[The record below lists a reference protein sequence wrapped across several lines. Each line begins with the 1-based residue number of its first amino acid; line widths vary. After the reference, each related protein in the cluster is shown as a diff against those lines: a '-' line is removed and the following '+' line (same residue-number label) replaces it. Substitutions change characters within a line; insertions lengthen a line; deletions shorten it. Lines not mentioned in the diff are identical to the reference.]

1 MLRSDGKVPTKRLFF
16 DEQTNVSVMEA
27 LGERIETQSTA
38 LQIGEWRVVPDLNQI
53 SRAQQVVQIEPK
65 AMAVLVYLARR
76 PGEVASRDELLA
88 AAWPGVIVGDNALTQ
103 VIIKLR
109 KALGD
114 TAREPAYIQAIAK
127 KGYRLI
133 AAVDQLDR
141 SRRAHNNPRRRA
153 RRATRGA
160 GAMGDCSTRRWQR
173 WLARPGT
180 CAMKA
185 KTPLWHDVELRTE
198 PRIGARPTVI
208 VKPFESVGE
217 ASQQSLIARAITADL
232 VTDLSKV
239 SGLWIASGLEQP
251 DQSVRGADT
260 AARYVLSGTVQ
271 GDGERLR
278 LVVHLT
284 DVVAGRQVW
293 SQRFDREAKDLFT
306 VQDDLV
312 RSVLAVLPVK
322 VDEAETLRLAQRYT
336 RNLEAY
342 EFFLRGQA
350 ALLVRRRAQNELAR
364 EMYWKAIQAD
374 PTFSRAYAG
383 LAMTYAMDYQ
393 QGWAGDGGSALTRA
407 LEFAKT
413 SEQMSPDMP
422 EAHWVL
428 GFVQTQRRQHDD
440 AVRHLESA
448 VRLNPSYA
456 DAYAL
461 KGGIYT
467 YIGRPADGIPLL
479 RTALRLNPDA
489 GSLYFLLLGRAYYFL
504 GDNEQARVNLEHAL
518 MRNSENL
525 EARIYLA
532 AAQSLAGERD
542 AAAWQVSEIRTLEPA
557 FNVRTWLATYPMT
570 DATQK
575 ERLVK
580 PLEDLGL

>member
-1 MLRSDGKVPTKRLFF
+1 MLCGDGKVPTKRLFF
-16 DEQTNVSVMEA
+16 DEQTSVSVMEA

-109 KALGD
+109 KALRD

-133 AAVDQLDR
+133 AAVNQLDR
-141 SRRAHNNPRRRA
+141 VGEPTTTHVVAPGVRRAARA
-153 RRATRGA
+153 RWVIAALVAAALATATWYLRDE
-160 GAMGDCSTRRWQR
+160 GD
-173 WLARPGT
+173 A
-180 CAMKA
+180 A
-185 KTPLWHDVELRTE
+185 WHVELRTE

-251 DQSVRGADT
+251 DQPVRGPDT

-364 EMYWKAIQAD
+364 EMYWKAIQTD

-393 QGWAGDGGSALTRA
+393 QGWAGDGGSALMRA

-413 SEQMSPDMP
+413 SEQMSPNMP

-428 GFVQTQRRQHDD
+428 GFVQTQRRQHED